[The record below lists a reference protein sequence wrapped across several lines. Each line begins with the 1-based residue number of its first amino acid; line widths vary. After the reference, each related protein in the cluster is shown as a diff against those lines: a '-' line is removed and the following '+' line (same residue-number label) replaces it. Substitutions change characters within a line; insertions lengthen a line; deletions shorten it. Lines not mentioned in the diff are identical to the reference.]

1 MKGSRLSGLGEKVN
15 VSPAFLGVA
24 VLADSLFLAELDMRW
39 SILAETKDKRAKT
52 LRGLKFAGFRC
63 TLNAHGRT
71 GFFFQID
78 DVVTNMSTK
87 SDKVQ

>member
-15 VSPAFLGVA
+15 VSPAFLGVAVA

-39 SILAETKDKRAKT
+39 SILAETKDERAKI
-52 LRGLKFAGFRC
+52 LRGLRFAGFRC

-71 GFFFQID
+71 GFF
-78 DVVTNMSTK
+78 
-87 SDKVQ
+87 SDR